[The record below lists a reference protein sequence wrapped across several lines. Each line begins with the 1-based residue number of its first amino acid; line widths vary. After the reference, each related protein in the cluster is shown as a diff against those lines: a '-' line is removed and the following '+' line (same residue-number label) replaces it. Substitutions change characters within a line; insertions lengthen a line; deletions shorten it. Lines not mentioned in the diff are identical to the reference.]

1 MNNDGRISAH
11 RPFYGGCVWET
22 FGSAGFLV
30 SSVCEPAHS
39 YHPIRFVANG
49 SSSSFRYKEDLLMTM
64 NNPPRRFTPMSQF
77 ATDYPVLLI
86 DSDAPLREL
95 HNCVSER
102 LNAVLKYLNLMACTS
117 LPDYAENDIN
127 TVTNIARIMVQDV
140 SDVFRVIEQR
150 GFDIPTNS

>member
-1 MNNDGRISAH
+1 MSNQ
-11 RPFYGGCVWET
+11 Y
-22 FGSAGFLV
+22 
-30 SSVCEPAHS
+30 
-39 YHPIRFVANG
+39 
-49 SSSSFRYKEDLLMTM
+49 
-64 NNPPRRFTPMSQF
+64 PPRRFIPMSQF

-127 TVTNIARIMVQDV
+127 TVTNIARILIQDAN
-140 SDVFRVIEQR
+140 DVFRVIEQR
-150 GFDIPTNS
+150 GFDQPKSQ

>member
-1 MNNDGRISAH
+1 
-11 RPFYGGCVWET
+11 
-22 FGSAGFLV
+22 
-30 SSVCEPAHS
+30 
-39 YHPIRFVANG
+39 
-49 SSSSFRYKEDLLMTM
+49 MTM
-64 NNPPRRFTPMSQF
+64 SHPPRRFTPMSQF

-86 DSDAPLREL
+86 DSDVPLREL

-102 LNAVLKYLNLMACTS
+102 LNAVLQYLHLMACTS

-150 GFDIPTNS
+150 GFEAPRVTDQI

>member
-1 MNNDGRISAH
+1 VANFAAVTL
-11 RPFYGGCVWET
+11 YGGCVRET
-22 FGSAGFLV
+22 FGSAGFSLFSGLRTRTWLPPFWFAAERWIHNPLK
-30 SSVCEPAHS
+30 SST
-39 YHPIRFVANG
+39 I
-49 SSSSFRYKEDLLMTM
+49 MTT

-77 ATDYPVLLI
+77 ATHYPVLLI

-102 LNAVLKYLNLMACTS
+102 LNAVLQYLHLMACTS

-127 TVTNIARIMVQDV
+127 TVTNIARIMIQDV

-150 GFDIPTNS
+150 GFEVPKGQ

>member
-1 MNNDGRISAH
+1 MINQH
-11 RPFYGGCVWET
+11 
-22 FGSAGFLV
+22 
-30 SSVCEPAHS
+30 
-39 YHPIRFVANG
+39 
-49 SSSSFRYKEDLLMTM
+49 
-64 NNPPRRFTPMSQF
+64 PPRRFTPMSQF

-127 TVTNIARIMVQDV
+127 TVTNIARIMVQDIA
-140 SDVFRVIEQR
+140 DVFGVIEQR
-150 GFDIPTNS
+150 GFDSLKAQ

>member
-1 MNNDGRISAH
+1 M
-11 RPFYGGCVWET
+11 P
-22 FGSAGFLV
+22 
-30 SSVCEPAHS
+30 
-39 YHPIRFVANG
+39 
-49 SSSSFRYKEDLLMTM
+49 M
-64 NNPPRRFTPMSQF
+64 NNPPRRFTPMSQL

-127 TVTNIARIMVQDV
+127 TVTNIARILVQDIA
-140 SDVFRVIEQR
+140 DVFGVIEQR
-150 GFDIPTNS
+150 GFDTPTSQ

>member
-1 MNNDGRISAH
+1 
-11 RPFYGGCVWET
+11 
-22 FGSAGFLV
+22 
-30 SSVCEPAHS
+30 
-39 YHPIRFVANG
+39 
-49 SSSSFRYKEDLLMTM
+49 MTM
-64 NNPPRRFTPMSQF
+64 NNPSRRFTPMSQL

-127 TVTNIARIMVQDV
+127 TVTNIARILVQDIA
-140 SDVFRVIEQR
+140 DVFAHELLVGDRARPKIKCSPCQQVDASALTQQFHSAPPPAPHPIRAAYPQTALHQH
-150 GFDIPTNS
+150 DSD